1 MHWPSIL
8 LYMSSSFMIVIFN
21 KIVLTAF
28 SFTSVPFIM
37 LAQSIFTAIVTF
49 IRDCNAIQKPKLDIV
64 LVCMF
69 SASNIFFGLSS
80 AAALNIAM
88 FTALRRI
95 SIFMTMVAQYY
106 FFQEP
111 IHKAVFSSVVI
122 MILGSLVAA
131 ANDLAFSMEGYTY
144 VTVNNILTVAAQIQT
159 KKTLSKKWTKTSI
172 LFWTSVLT
180 ACISAMSLTHW
191 DPASF
196 KAWHEPA
203 FQFAFACSVV
213 LGFAINYSYAWTI
226 EQNDALTLAVA
237 GSTKS
242 AIMGLMVTA
251 GLFDRT
257 YIFSW
262 WNFSGLQISTLGSF
276 MYVWFRNNRAAGTP
290 QTACYERSEHNK
302 ATRGTDL
309 KPDTV

>member
-1 MHWPSIL
+1 MHWPSVI

-37 LAQSIFTAIVTF
+37 LAQSVFTATVTF
-49 IRDCNAIQKPKLDIV
+49 IRDCNTIQMPNLDIV

-69 SASNIFFGLSS
+69 STGNIFFGLSS

-95 SIFMTMVAQYY
+95 SIFMTMVAQHY
-106 FFQEP
+106 FFEEP
-111 IHKAVFSSVVI
+111 IHNAVLWSVVI
-122 MILGSLVAA
+122 MILGSLIAA
-131 ANDLAFSMEGYTY
+131 ANDLSFSLEGYTY
-144 VTVNNILTVAAQIQT
+144 VMVNNILTVAAQIQT
-159 KKTLSKKWTKTSI
+159 KKTLAKKWSKSSI

-180 ACISAMSLTHW
+180 ACISAMLLTHW
-191 DPASF
+191 DPTSF
-196 KAWHEPA
+196 KAWNEPA
-203 FQFAFACSVV
+203 FQFAFTCSVV
-213 LGFAINYSYAWTI
+213 LGFVINYAYAWTI

-262 WNFSGLQISTLGSF
+262 SNFSGLQISTLGSF
-276 MYVWFRNNRAAGTP
+276 MYVWFKNNHNVDTP
-290 QTACYERSEHNK
+290 QTSRSDHTEHKKLTRDTEPK
-302 ATRGTDL
+302 ADQ
-309 KPDTV
+309 V